1 MAKPTSLEALDDN
14 PYTLDDLAYSLA
26 PRTLH
31 HWERAKD
38 NSTPPDPGILS
49 GWSRNLD
56 TVLDWTPGKSVRLRQ
71 QQRDWERRRDALWE
85 RIAGRIRHAIT
96 SPSFATKGLTL
107 AGTMSEIPRE
117 AVRQLAID
125 LEQGTLATADG
136 TVIWRAVVVQRV
148 AAPRAPWPSRS
159 AGATRSKRETAKAW
173 LVARFPAGIGNTKNE
188 TLLADMQADG
198 ERTGDDTL
206 RLMTDSTMR
215 RALRELKGG
224 QNPVK

>member
-1 MAKPTSLEALDDN
+1 MKSAAARRRPNIPTASGIAAADPSTLRTRRCGVRRGKANKSRSIGRQPLHAGRSSLLSSPSD
-14 PYTLDDLAYSLA
+14 PPSLGAGEGQQHA
-26 PRTLH
+26 PR
-31 HWERAKD
+31 
-38 NSTPPDPGILS
+38 P
-49 GWSRNLD
+49 
-56 TVLDWTPGKSVRLRQ
+56 
-71 QQRDWERRRDALWE
+71 
-85 RIAGRIRHAIT
+85 RHIVGLVEEPRHDAIT